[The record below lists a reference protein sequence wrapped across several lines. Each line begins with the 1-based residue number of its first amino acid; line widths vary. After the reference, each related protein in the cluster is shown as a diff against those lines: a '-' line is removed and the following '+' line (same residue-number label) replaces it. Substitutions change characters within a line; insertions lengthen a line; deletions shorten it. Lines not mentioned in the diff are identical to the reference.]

1 MPRKASKQLA
11 AARAKLPLITQPR
24 SASAGATTPVRRP
37 ALEDASPH
45 TAWQEA
51 IGEVLS
57 PSVSKKDRN
66 RRLHAYTPYGAHLER
81 ESLEWLER
89 HQTGAVAKMERRQSK
104 VVQVP
109 KTPREAASVAP
120 LERLETGSW
129 GAVRQPPRVAPGER
143 PQVLL
148 LQMEGLLAESFH
160 RSLWT
165 GDASLHARPG
175 VIPGLL
181 ALRKTYILC
190 ALCAAAPPAAS
201 RMLAELRRRG
211 LRFDL
216 AFSLPSSMAARGAA
230 PCLGEAAALQLCNA
244 IDASRADL
252 GRRALLLSA
261 LELDTAEIEGRSGGE
276 LLCSPT
282 KRRPHVK
289 LLLPGVPTLLVPH
302 PRLQPHEAAV
312 VTSELVRLVDS
323 LHSVSPD
330 DWSAAFDAAQPSHA
344 LVKMATPLP
353 SPVRPLPARRSPW
366 DAADDD
372 DDDEAATAAGA
383 SGERFLVVC
392 QHRLPKELLAP
403 YEKWQSRAAV
413 GDACTPEAATPLG
426 RPPARSRPSPPS
438 PPSIAE
444 AASSPPPP
452 TPPPPPELAPAAPPL
467 AAPPAAAP
475 PAGVRRR
482 PRDVKP
488 KAKATPLA
496 VQEIARR
503 SALAKTS
510 SVWREAAPPRPSSLR
525 RD

>member
-216 AFSLPSSMAARGAA
+216 AFSLPASMAARGAA

-289 LLLPGVPTLLVPH
+289 LLLPGVPTLLVPTRASSRTK
-302 PRLQPHEAAV
+302 P
-312 VTSELVRLVDS
+312 
-323 LHSVSPD
+323 
-330 DWSAAFDAAQPSHA
+330 PS
-344 LVKMATPLP
+344 
-353 SPVRPLPARRSPW
+353 
-366 DAADDD
+366 
-372 DDDEAATAAGA
+372 
-383 SGERFLVVC
+383 
-392 QHRLPKELLAP
+392 
-403 YEKWQSRAAV
+403 
-413 GDACTPEAATPLG
+413 
-426 RPPARSRPSPPS
+426 SPPS
-438 PPSIAE
+438 SSVSSTLSTPSPRRLERSLRRRPAV
-444 AASSPPPP
+444 ACPRQDGD
-452 TPPPPPELAPAAPPL
+452 AAPV
-467 AAPPAAAP
+467 ARTSAPRP
-475 PAGVRRR
+475 PVAVGRGRRRRRRR
-482 PRDVKP
+482 PRGRRR
-488 KAKATPLA
+488 
-496 VQEIARR
+496 RR
-503 SALAKTS
+503 SERRAFPRRVPAPTAQGAPRA
-510 SVWREAAPPRPSSLR
+510 VREMAVAGGR
-525 RD
+525 R